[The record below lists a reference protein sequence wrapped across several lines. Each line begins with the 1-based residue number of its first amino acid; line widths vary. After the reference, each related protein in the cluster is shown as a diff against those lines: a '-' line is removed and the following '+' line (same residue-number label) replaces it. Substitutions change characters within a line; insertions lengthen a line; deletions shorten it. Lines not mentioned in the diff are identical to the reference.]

1 MKYIRHHIDGQ
12 SIAELS
18 AKGFVISTVQQF
30 LQMIMDSSAEGIIV
44 HKENIDEKFFG
55 LAKWPCRRDAAKS
68 GQLQIAALDRWRLFY
83 L

>member
-1 MKYIRHHIDGQ
+1 MKYIQHHINGQ

-18 AKGFVISTVQQF
+18 ANGVLSTAQQF
-30 LQMIMDSSAEGIIV
+30 LQMMMDSSAEGIIV